1 MVFEKLSRPGV
12 QDLLSG
18 LQLGPAPGLVRVVQ
32 QPHLFRLLAA
42 RLDLSALLALEQVCT
57 ATRSAV
63 VHSRVY
69 RHRVAAGLAAGRLWC
84 TVLLCSPQQAGC
96 AGRAGAGSVPGPRIH
111 LLSS

>member
-1 MVFEKLSRPGV
+1 MQELRSA
-12 QDLLSG
+12 

-42 RLDLSALLALEQVCT
+42 RLDLSALLALEQVST

-63 VHSRVY
+63 VQGRVY
-69 RHRVAAGLAAGRLWC
+69 RHRVAAGLAAGLSWF
-84 TVLLCSPQQAGC
+84 TVLLCSPVQAGC
-96 AGRAGAGSVPGPRIH
+96 AGRAGDGSVPDPRTP